1 MFRFSSKRLAVA
13 VSMALTST
21 VASGGAAHALL
32 DNGANFNIVVP
43 VNVAIPI
50 GICSAQSIGF
60 SNNVNRGEEFERN
73 DATSESNSE
82 ARCDILNNLLRN
94 VSNVLNGNFVGNLT
108 GNLTG
113 NLNNALHHNLNGN
126 LLDILSG
133 GSLIS
138 L

>member
-1 MFRFSSKRLAVA
+1 LAVA
-13 VSMALTST
+13 LSLALTST
-21 VASGGAAHALL
+21 VATGGAAHALL
-32 DNGANFNIVVP
+32 DNGANFSIVVP

-60 SNNVNRGEEFERN
+60 SNNANHGVEFERN
-73 DATSESNSE
+73 DATSEANSE
-82 ARCDILNNLLRN
+82 ARCDVLNNLLRN
-94 VSNVLNGNFVGNLT
+94 VSNVLNGNITGNLV

-113 NLNNALHHNLNGN
+113 NLNNALTHNLNGN
-126 LLDILSG
+126 LLDILTG